1 MQAGKVPEIWK
12 KAIVV
17 PVFKKGVSSNPQN
30 YRPISLTCVGS
41 KIFESSIKTELV
53 PFFEEKQY
61 LSENQHGFRT
71 KHSACINLVESLDDW
86 TNNLDSKLD
95 TFVAHIDF
103 TRAFDSVPL
112 PKLMHKLINAGV
124 TGKLLSCIKSMLF
137 NRSQQ
142 VKVGNALSAYK
153 PVTSGVPQGSVLGP
167 VLFIFYIND
176 ITEVVT
182 PNTTV
187 KLYADDLKAYCTDKN
202 DKDSINFNETLKN
215 ISNWSNTWQ
224 LTISNEKSK
233 WLLISNKNYKI
244 SQFEP
249 RFELAGKTLPKT
261 VNVLDLG
268 VNFSMKLSF
277 TDHISITIAK
287 AKQRLFLL
295 KKSFLSKNPKI
306 LILAFRTYI
315 IPLLEYCSPIW
326 NPQNITDV
334 KRLESVQRMFTKRL
348 IGFEGLNYP
357 DRLEKAEMCTL
368 ELRRLHADLC
378 LCYNILHYKHHR

>member
-1 MQAGKVPEIWK
+1 M
-12 KAIVV
+12 
-17 PVFKKGVSSNPQN
+17 
-30 YRPISLTCVGS
+30 
-41 KIFESSIKTELV
+41 
-53 PFFEEKQY
+53 
-61 LSENQHGFRT
+61 
-71 KHSACINLVESLDDW
+71 
-86 TNNLDSKLD
+86 
-95 TFVAHIDF
+95 
-103 TRAFDSVPL
+103 
-112 PKLMHKLINAGV
+112 
-124 TGKLLSCIKSMLF
+124 
-137 NRSQQ
+137 
-142 VKVGNALSAYK
+142 
-153 PVTSGVPQGSVLGP
+153 
-167 VLFIFYIND
+167 
-176 ITEVVT
+176 T

-202 DKDSINFNETLKN
+202 DKDGINFNETLKN

-378 LCYNILHYKHHR
+378 LCYNILHHKIDTPVSKLFEIDKSNSTRGHCWKLKNSVPRLDTRLHFFSFRIINTWNSLSPKTVEATSATMFKSMLKSESFDKFLLIKD